1 MIPYILAGLALGAVY
16 ALAAAGLVVTYISTG
31 VLNFAF
37 GSMAFFLARLFYW
50 LDTQQGWDTLPA
62 ALVTLGLAAP
72 ALSVVLYVLIFR
84 HLRDRSTLIK
94 IVATIGLSVALPPLA
109 NLLFGD
115 EAIAAAP
122 GLSPQPVP
130 VYTVL
135 GTSVPLDQLITYV
148 ILLVVVVAGTLV
160 LRRTDIGLKIRAMV
174 DSEAL
179 TRSMGVDTGRLAVGV
194 WAVSGVLAGL
204 AGVLIA
210 PTAGLTLGSM
220 TLLMAIA
227 FAAVVAA
234 RLRSLPVAVGC
245 ALALGVITDVIQKW
259 LPSDS
264 TVTAAIV
271 AGVPFAFMTVFLL
284 YFLARGGAVGQ
295 EVAAGGALD
304 RAIRVD
310 TTDGPPPAAS
320 AAVRRGRPS
329 AQFLLVLVVVVVL
342 ALLPALTTG
351 YWLGL
356 VAQACAI
363 AVAFLSITLVTGEGG
378 MIWLCQIGFAGAA
391 AILAA
396 QLATV
401 AGLNPLLAVLLAA
414 VAMAPV
420 GVLVGALTIR
430 LGELYVALVTLSLGL
445 LAQTQ
450 IFTRDRFYQY
460 GAGVTLERPG
470 FFVQDRTFAY
480 LAIAVFAVI
489 AFLTINLRRSTT
501 GLAISAVRWSEPAAR
516 TLGLDVLRTKAVLA
530 GFAAFVAG
538 LGGGLLALYNQAA
551 VPDNF
556 DTFTGLVWVAVLVTV
571 GARSVLAAAGAAV
584 MLALLPGV
592 VATYLPSHWASL
604 PPLLFGLGA
613 LGVAIHPEGV
623 VVAQGRQLVGLL
635 SRKRPDEP
643 DPKPPTP
650 VAPAPV
656 GGVR

>member
-1 MIPYILAGLALGAVY
+1 MVPYLLAGLALGAIY

-72 ALSVVLYVLIFR
+72 ILSVGLYVLVFR

-94 IVATIGLSVALPPLA
+94 LVATIGLSVALPPLA

-135 GTSVPLDQLITYV
+135 GTALSLDQLITYA
-148 ILLVVVVAGTLV
+148 ILLAVVVVGTVV
-160 LRRTDIGLKIRAMV
+160 LRRTDVGLKIRAMV

-234 RLRSLPVAVGC
+234 RLRSLPIAVLA
-245 ALALGVITDVIQKW
+245 ALTLGVVTDVIQMW
-259 LPSDS
+259 LPADS

-271 AGVPFAFMTVFLL
+271 AGVPFAFMTAFLL

-310 TTDGPPPAAS
+310 ATDGPPSTA
-320 AAVRRGRPS
+320 GTGHRPM
-329 AQFLLVLVVVVVL
+329 AQSLLVSAIVVL
-342 ALLPALTTG
+342 LVLLPALTTG

-356 VAQACAI
+356 VAQSCAL

-396 QLATV
+396 QLATA
-401 AGLNPLLAVLLAA
+401 AGMDPLLAVLVAAA
-414 VAMAPV
+414 VMAPV

-450 IFTRDRFYQY
+450 VFTRDRFYQY
-460 GAGVTLERPG
+460 GAGVTLERPA
-470 FFVQDRTFAY
+470 FLAQDRTFAY
-480 LAIAVFAVI
+480 LAIAVFAVV

-516 TLGLDVLRTKAVLA
+516 TLGLDVLRTKSVLA

-556 DTFTGLVWVAVLVTV
+556 ETFTGLVWVAVLVTV
-571 GARSVLAAAGAAV
+571 GARSVLAAAGAALLFAV
-584 MLALLPGV
+584 LPGV
-592 VATYLPSHWASL
+592 VATYLPTHWGSL

-623 VVAQGRQLVGLL
+623 VVAQGRQLVGLF
-635 SRKRPDEP
+635 SRRRPDEP
-643 DPKPPTP
+643 DPQPSAPAT
-650 VAPAPV
+650 PAPV